1 MPSGLECFFEEKCNE
16 LACDVLILLANSA
29 LRLICRLRPLELALA

>member
-16 LACDVLILLANSA
+16 LACDVLILFANSA
-29 LRLICRLRPLELALA
+29 LRLKYADYVNWN